1 LHPTHLPATVP
12 PAPLRSGDGISAAKW
27 AGECGVMRTEKE
39 IDSTG
44 KTLYNK
50 INGSINMSTRNIDIN
65 DAKDKFQEIVLQA
78 EQGDEII
85 ITKNNKPIVKISP
98 LQEKKFHRKAGSAK
112 GMIKMSD
119 DFNEPLEEFKEYM
132 E

>member
-1 LHPTHLPATVP
+1 
-12 PAPLRSGDGISAAKW
+12 
-27 AGECGVMRTEKE
+27 
-39 IDSTG
+39 
-44 KTLYNK
+44 
-50 INGSINMSTRNIDIN
+50 MSTRNIDIN

-85 ITKNNKPIVKISP
+85 ITKNNKPIVKISA
-98 LQEKKFHRKAGSAK
+98 LQEKKFHRKAGSAI
-112 GMIKMSD
+112 GMIKMSN

>member
-1 LHPTHLPATVP
+1 
-12 PAPLRSGDGISAAKW
+12 
-27 AGECGVMRTEKE
+27 
-39 IDSTG
+39 
-44 KTLYNK
+44 
-50 INGSINMSTRNIDIN
+50 MSTRNIDIN

-85 ITKNNKPIVKISP
+85 ITKNNKPIVKISS

-112 GMIKMSD
+112 GMIKISA